1 MVHWLDVRALLTANA
16 VLTID
21 VTLGTSAKLVT
32 NVLEI
37 GYRMTPTT
45 SLITEMHAVVA
56 RTLLITASAV
66 LTIDVTLGTIANL
79 VTNVLEIGY
88 RPTPTTSTTT
98 IIFAVV
104 AKTILIIVFVIII
117 NVSIKSDSSTQEES
131 ATMEK
136 LKAMTIVDLTIA
148 KTFFPTQGLIEIQI
162 HLDRLIKFT
171 SVE

>member
-37 GYRMTPTT
+37 GYRIM
-45 SLITEMHAVVA
+45 EMHAVVA

-104 AKTILIIVFVIII
+104 AMTILIIVFVIII
-117 NVSIKSDSSTQEES
+117 NVSIKSDSSTQEGS
-131 ATMEK
+131 AWEK
-136 LKAMTIVDLTIA
+136 LKALTIVDLTIA
-148 KTFFPTQGLIEIQI
+148 KTAKNIVVVDVVGVG
-162 HLDRLIKFT
+162 R
-171 SVE
+171 

>member
-1 MVHWLDVRALLTANA
+1 
-16 VLTID
+16 
-21 VTLGTSAKLVT
+21 
-32 NVLEI
+32 
-37 GYRMTPTT
+37 
-45 SLITEMHAVVA
+45 MHAVVA

-104 AKTILIIVFVIII
+104 AMTLLMTIFLIVFVMII

-131 ATMEK
+131 ATMEN

-148 KTFFPTQGLIEIQI
+148 KTFLPTQGLIEI